1 MRKINLI
8 LFIIFCVL
16 FLVLP
21 TGCQQVPDEVKNRM
35 ENYGQGGQIKKTEV
49 NYCTVEELRNASI
62 EELDHVPG
70 NLKLPKKVDFSG
82 IESIGTPVLKRLED
96 YDENKDKI
104 AELFGVENPEW
115 EIVEEDRS
123 WYIYEDEKLL
133 TSLEVEGNGE
143 MSYVGGQEYADL
155 YKGQWP
161 VTVERVHFNREEC
174 PDMVCSLKDKQIPLS
189 DVLDETQK
197 WVDNCEILQ
206 DDFDYE
212 LRTASVKEKED
223 KTHRI
228 ATLFQPMYKGVG
240 LNYIADG
247 YGDVNMENRPYVGA
261 WVIVELDEVN
271 KPSFFREEI
280 KLNIDEA
287 EPIEQVI
294 DFKSAVKL
302 VEEKLSGFAG
312 ISICEIR
319 IEYMIRAENEEMNTQ
334 GEGAVLSTQREGAVF
349 HTKPVYSFL
358 IKFDENDMEDTDT
371 LGLMESNEYVYVN
384 VDMTDGTITTNFKE
398 RNFHN

>member
-1 MRKINLI
+1 MRAKVI
-8 LFIIFCVL
+8 FIAFCL
-16 FLVLP
+16 LYLLA
-21 TGCQQVPDEVKNRM
+21 GCQQVPDEVKDRM
-35 ENYGQGGQIKKTEV
+35 ENYGEGGQIENAEV
-49 NYCTVEELRNASI
+49 SYCTIEELRNASI
-62 EELDHVPG
+62 EDIDHVPD
-70 NLKLPKKVDFSG
+70 NLTLPKKVDFSG
-82 IESIGTPVLKRLED
+82 IESIENLVLKREEN

-104 AELFGVENPEW
+104 ARVFEIENPKW
-115 EIVEEDRS
+115 EIVDENRS
-123 WYIYEDEKLL
+123 WYVYEDEKVL

-212 LRTASVKEKED
+212 LRTAYVKKKED

-228 ATLFQPMYKGVG
+228 ATLFQRMYKGIG
-240 LNYIADG
+240 LNYIADD
-247 YGDVNMENRPYVGA
+247 YGDEYMENRPYEGS

-271 KPSFFREEI
+271 KPSFFYEQM
-280 KLNIDEA
+280 KVNIDEA

-302 VEEKLSGFAG
+302 VEEKLSGFVG

-319 IEYMIRAENEEMNTQ
+319 IEYMIRAEKSENEEMNTQ
-334 GEGAVLSTQREGAVF
+334 GEEAVLSTQREGAVF

-358 IKFDENDMEDTDT
+358 IKFDEDDMEDADT
-371 LGLMESNEYVYVN
+371 LGFIESNEYVYVN